1 MPSTAY
7 EVAKVESKLLLA
19 APSQNEMLEARLHPL
34 LRSHLTPPQLYGL
47 AKVAEDIDIKS
58 RAAPGMFDFAVSS
71 ALGSFCETPRPW
83 RGGQEKEKRK
93 AWQKLLDEKVTPEQ
107 AEARYIALVADL
119 KEKYGEKT
127 DLSDKEKKELEDAK
141 AKGTDAE

>member
-1 MPSTAY
+1 MPTTAY

-19 APSQNEMLEARLHPL
+19 APSQNEMLEARLHPP
-34 LRSHLTPPQLYGL
+34 LRSRLTLPQLYGL
-47 AKVAEDIDIKS
+47 AKVAEDVDIKS
-58 RAAPGMFDFAVSS
+58 RPAPGMFDFAVSS
-71 ALGSFCETPRPW
+71 ALGFSMKR
-83 RGGQEKEKRK
+83 RGPNAAQEKEKRK

-127 DLSDKEKKELEDAK
+127 ELSDKEKKELEDAK
-141 AKGTDAE
+141 AKGTDA